1 MPLVEKRSLQRD
13 PAGTAPEQRRYEV
26 KIVGGRRVVVWQ
38 DGDNG
43 LQQAYRPPPSRSADP
58 LRSQVRVEQNPT
70 IRVTP
75 SGGGANSQYR
85 PPPPAESPQRV
96 PAERLVTGAGGTT
109 AGRPQ
114 VTPSNPPQAQGAG
127 QSIVGA
133 RQPEVTYSRSAPRR
147 TSDVTGGAMNASFS
161 VLPPITPTSS
171 SKQLK
176 KLGELQ
182 EITLK
187 NELYRSSELLHE
199 RRVQR
204 ILNELRTLDRDR
216 DGVLTPSH
224 VRHTLH
230 KHQLTLTPEAEDSL
244 VTKFSESSEA
254 VRYEKLIQYLSSVR
268 LEASR
273 TVPPQGQSP
282 PKAQAPA
289 PRLGRAFTERDDSR
303 LKEDLAAY
311 LKPRPLDLDQ
321 LSRTFYDLDRDR
333 NGFLSTQQVETGLH
347 RCGLEDMPQE
357 LLARLCTATDKQGN
371 GLCDIDKLTAYLGRA
386 SPGASRASGSIQ
398 GIGNNHRP
406 RRPKEPPP
414 VISNSG
420 YRPPQPAYQ
429 PRLADQEP
437 EGVPENSARPESA
450 GAIPYDTAYPPS
462 PPTPEFD
469 RDQWM
474 ADYQHL
480 VTTLGLSGAEDGGY
494 LAPDEVGRIT
504 ESYNT
509 IYNLGIPIDLVNRA
523 LGQSAEPT
531 YGMVQLATY
540 TDVLMNLFLNSV

>member
-1 MPLVEKRSLQRD
+1 
-13 PAGTAPEQRRYEV
+13 
-26 KIVGGRRVVVWQ
+26 
-38 DGDNG
+38 
-43 LQQAYRPPPSRSADP
+43 
-58 LRSQVRVEQNPT
+58 
-70 IRVTP
+70 
-75 SGGGANSQYR
+75 
-85 PPPPAESPQRV
+85 
-96 PAERLVTGAGGTT
+96 
-109 AGRPQ
+109 
-114 VTPSNPPQAQGAG
+114 
-127 QSIVGA
+127 
-133 RQPEVTYSRSAPRR
+133 
-147 TSDVTGGAMNASFS
+147 
-161 VLPPITPTSS
+161 
-171 SKQLK
+171 
-176 KLGELQ
+176 
-182 EITLK
+182 
-187 NELYRSSELLHE
+187 
-199 RRVQR
+199 
-204 ILNELRTLDRDR
+204 
-216 DGVLTPSH
+216 
-224 VRHTLH
+224 
-230 KHQLTLTPEAEDSL
+230 
-244 VTKFSESSEA
+244 
-254 VRYEKLIQYLSSVR
+254 
-268 LEASR
+268 
-273 TVPPQGQSP
+273 
-282 PKAQAPA
+282 
-289 PRLGRAFTERDDSR
+289 
-303 LKEDLAAY
+303 
-311 LKPRPLDLDQ
+311 
-321 LSRTFYDLDRDR
+321 
-333 NGFLSTQQVETGLH
+333 
-347 RCGLEDMPQE
+347 MPQE

-371 GLCDIDKLTAYLGRA
+371 GLCDIDKLTAYL
-386 SPGASRASGSIQ
+386 